1 MVFSS
6 RVMAPHRNCIVITWS
21 NPPLDVDLVMI
32 SRWIGFEVN
41 VPGQLKQLHPEA
53 NITAQGGAWALDAL
67 DPLFTKLSDA
77 CVRAA

>member
-1 MVFSS
+1 M
-6 RVMAPHRNCIVITWS
+6 
-21 NPPLDVDLVMI
+21 MI

>member
-1 MVFSS
+1 
-6 RVMAPHRNCIVITWS
+6 
-21 NPPLDVDLVMI
+21 MI

-77 CVRAA
+77 CVRAAMCYVCTSGLDVSPQLAREIKNQGSDFVV